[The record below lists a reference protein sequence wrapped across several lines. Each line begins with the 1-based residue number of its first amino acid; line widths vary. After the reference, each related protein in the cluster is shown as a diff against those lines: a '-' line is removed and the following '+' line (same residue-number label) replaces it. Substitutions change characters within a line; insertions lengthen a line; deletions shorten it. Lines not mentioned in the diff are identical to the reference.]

1 MKIARHAEI
10 LKLIKEHDFETQ
22 EELVKKLNEKGF
34 VATQAT
40 ISRDIK
46 ELKLTKVATEKGTVR
61 YMVIHGQKNGADE
74 KYLRTLRDAVVSV
87 DIAGN
92 LLVVKTESGMAM
104 AAAAALDDLDWK
116 DIVGCIAGDN
126 TIFLAIKTPQA
137 AEQVM
142 NSLKKIIGVG

>member
-1 MKIARHAEI
+1 
-10 LKLIKEHDFETQ
+10 
-22 EELVKKLNEKGF
+22 
-34 VATQAT
+34 
-40 ISRDIK
+40 
-46 ELKLTKVATEKGTVR
+46 
-61 YMVIHGQKNGADE
+61 MVLHGQKNGADE

-87 DIAGN
+87 DTAGN

-104 AAAAALDDLDWK
+104 AAAAALDDLEWK

-126 TIFLAIKTPQA
+126 TVFLAIKTPQA

>member
-46 ELKLTKVATEKGTVR
+46 ELKLTKVATEK
-61 YMVIHGQKNGADE
+61 
-74 KYLRTLRDAVVSV
+74 
-87 DIAGN
+87 
-92 LLVVKTESGMAM
+92 
-104 AAAAALDDLDWK
+104 
-116 DIVGCIAGDN
+116 
-126 TIFLAIKTPQA
+126 
-137 AEQVM
+137 
-142 NSLKKIIGVG
+142 